1 MSWTANSE
9 SLGTRF
15 VVELTS
21 PAEGRLELRVDTAA
35 HGWMPVARATSEV
48 DGWRVRAL
56 LAGHEEVVESAAA
69 ARQCL
74 FQDLHEAFPGVH
86 LEPQPGDPVDA

>member
-9 SLGTRF
+9 SLGTHF
-15 VVELTS
+15 LVELAS
-21 PAEGRLELRVDTAA
+21 PAEDRLELRVDAA
-35 HGWMPVARATSEV
+35 THGWMPVARATSGD

-74 FQDLHEAFPGVH
+74 FQDLHEAFPGVR
-86 LEPQPGDPVDA
+86 LELHPGT